1 MQKPSSARNGNGRR
15 FGAKQSYPLPLW
27 NGLLEHRGRM
37 GSAIWEYIWCL
48 DRITREENGIG
59 FVNGGAPVKAKTIAK
74 DFDVDE
80 ETVKRNLQ
88 RLSKK
93 GYIQLCRTPY
103 GRVIQVMNS
112 LKFGIWVPHKRSYRN
127 VASVSERGYKNVASE
142 PREATKVLPPEATEM
157 WRTKKTQ
164 QSTRSNKPPLTEA
177 GGFLEFWREYPR
189 KEARKAAARAW
200 AKIKPGE
207 AAKLMAGLRIW
218 RRSEQWQR
226 EGGRFIPHPATFL
239 NGERWRDAPMD
250 IQGEAAS
257 HNQKPLDQQFEEL
270 ERRRAGQGVN

>member
-1 MQKPSSARNGNGRR
+1 MTEKPSACNGNGRR
-15 FGAKQSYPLPLW
+15 FGARQSYPLPLW

-74 DFDVDE
+74 DFDVNE

-88 RLSKK
+88 RLGKK
-93 GYIQLCRTPY
+93 GYIQLRRTPY
-103 GRVIQVMNS
+103 GRVIQVMKS
-112 LKFGIWVPHKRSYRN
+112 LKFGIWGPHKRGNR
-127 VASVSERGYKNVASE
+127 NVASE

-177 GGFLEFWREYPR
+177 GGFLEFWQEYPR
-189 KEARKAAARAW
+189 KEARKAAVRAW
-200 AKIKPGE
+200 AKIRPGE
-207 AAKLMAGLRIW
+207 VAELMAGLGIW
-218 RRSEQWQR
+218 KHSEQWR
-226 EGGRFIPHPATFL
+226 RGGVRYIPHPATFL
-239 NGERWRDAPMD
+239 NGERWKEPPAE
-250 IQGEAAS
+250 IQRREAEPEMVKARI
-257 HNQKPLDQQFEEL
+257 D
-270 ERRRAGQGVN
+270 